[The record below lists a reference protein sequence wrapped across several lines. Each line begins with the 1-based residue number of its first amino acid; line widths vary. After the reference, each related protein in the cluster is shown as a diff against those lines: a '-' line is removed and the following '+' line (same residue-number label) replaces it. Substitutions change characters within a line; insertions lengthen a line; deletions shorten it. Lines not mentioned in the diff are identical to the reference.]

1 MSFGGFSDITRDS
14 DRAYSAG
21 YKSLNRNDRGSE
33 NSGHGYDN
41 GLSSGR
47 YRQRQGRDSKG
58 QYGGDSEQ
66 RESSGRKGR
75 DPDEGDNN
83 NEHRTRL
90 DDDDHGECNQNSG
103 NRDGAESQSREYG
116 NHGREGVDSYSR
128 GHEDQDSEGGGGLA
142 GGDPSRIL
150 KSGVLAGTEAFGKA
164 YEKSSNL
171 NQERDGGLDY
181 LNNSNR
187 VENSAFGDRVENQES
202 EIKKGGE
209 PIGSVFSTGMPSVCL
224 LCRYIRSLNQSQ
236 NPQSKT
242 PWAMAS
248 KILPRKSRKLVGRH
262 GPRDSPINWVTV
274 NIC

>member
-47 YRQRQGRDSKG
+47 YRQRQERDSNN
-58 QYGGDSEQ
+58 QYDGDSEQ
-66 RESSGRKGR
+66 REPYGRKER
-75 DPDEGDNN
+75 DSDEGDNN

-90 DDDDHGECNQNSG
+90 NDDDYGEGKQNSG
-103 NRDGAESQSREYG
+103 NRDGIESRSREYG
-116 NHGREGVDSYSR
+116 NQGREGVGSYSR
-128 GHEDQDSEGGGGLA
+128 GHGDQEREETSSCSRGGRDSERSGGLA

-150 KSGVLAGTEAFGKA
+150 KSGVLAGIENFGKA

-181 LNNSNR
+181 QNNSNH
-187 VENSAFGDRVENQES
+187 VQNSAFGDRVENQES

-209 PIGSVFSTGMPSVCL
+209 AIGSVFNTGMPSVRL
-224 LCRYIRSLNQSQ
+224 LCRHIRSPN
-236 NPQSKT
+236 
-242 PWAMAS
+242 
-248 KILPRKSRKLVGRH
+248 
-262 GPRDSPINWVTV
+262 
-274 NIC
+274 